1 MHAGRTFSRKSR
13 RRGRAGR
20 VLSRKSRRRGGVGRT
35 FSRQAVLRRSCR
47 RRGALLAHFR
57 LVAVGVLH
65 YTKPSCGVSPACRT
79 PVSCNSP
86 RLAAARPRVEG
97 GVAAKVQTHWAK
109 IAENGLFWLNG
120 SALWRNWRVWTHRL
134 RYSALRARRMRVGSG
149 SWAPLLAPVTR

>member
-1 MHAGRTFSRKSR
+1 MLVELF
-13 RRGRAGR
+13 RGSAT
-20 VLSRKSRRRGGVGRT
+20 GG
-35 FSRQAVLRRSCR
+35 AVLGELFRAKRPCA
-47 RRGALLAHFR
+47 GLGGDAAHFR
-57 LVAVGVLH
+57 LVAMGGFALQEAFWRRVA
-65 YTKPSCGVSPACRT
+65 GVSNPRVVQF
-79 PVSCNSP
+79 PP

-109 IAENGLFWLNG
+109 IAENVLFWLNG